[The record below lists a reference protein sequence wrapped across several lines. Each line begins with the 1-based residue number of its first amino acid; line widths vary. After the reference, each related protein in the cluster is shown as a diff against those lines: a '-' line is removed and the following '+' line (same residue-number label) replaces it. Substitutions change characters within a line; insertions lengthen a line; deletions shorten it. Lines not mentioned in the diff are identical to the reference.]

1 MNETRECV
9 TIEYQDG
16 IPIITVDTD
25 LRGDDLDKF
34 KNSFRDAIE
43 NYKRIVV
50 VVGENNFLYDEFI
63 AISVSG
69 LKNAQRQ
76 DVKIALVCAPQHQYE
91 MLEVIRLT
99 KVFTV
104 FRSLEEAIAHLT
116 DEKGEG

>member
-1 MNETRECV
+1 MDEKHEGV
-9 TIEYQDG
+9 TVEYKDDF
-16 IPIITVDTD
+16 PIITVDTD

-34 KNSFRDAIE
+34 KNSFRDAVD

-63 AISVSG
+63 GISVSG

-76 DVKIALVCAPQHQYE
+76 GVKIALVCAPQHQYD

-99 KVFTV
+99 KVFDV
-104 FRSLEEAIAHLT
+104 FRSLEEAVVFLT
-116 DEKGEG
+116 DEKGEK